1 MATIKTQIAQVAN
14 FMKVA
19 GQETHTTSVA
29 VSLGVAKLRHTLI
42 TEEISGK
49 NEFAYCAERDD
60 LVGMLDGMCDIL
72 YVVYGAALTF
82 GVDITG
88 EYSSLED
95 RTAPNKAN
103 GTLARANDTLKTI
116 HNLEYDASQ
125 FQYGYTQG
133 YYSVILSSLALLV
146 QHVYDYAE
154 LIQVDL
160 DGAFNEVHK
169 SNMSKFASTKEEA
182 EASVAARKAQGDSK
196 YDEVYVAGVV
206 VDGVEHWMIKRT
218 EDHKILKCM
227 SFFEPDLS
235 KFVK

>member
-1 MATIKTQIAQVAN
+1 MATIETQIAQVAN

-19 GQETHTTSVA
+19 GQETHTTPVG
-29 VSLGVAKLRHTLI
+29 VSLGVANLRYNLI

-49 NEFAYCAERDD
+49 NEFAYCAARDD

-82 GVDITG
+82 GVDVLG
-88 EYSSLED
+88 EYTGLEN
-95 RTAPNKAN
+95 RTAPSVIN
-103 GTLARANDTLKTI
+103 GTLARANDTLSTI
-116 HNLEYDASQ
+116 QNLEYDVEQ
-125 FQYGYTQG
+125 FKNGYSLG
-133 YYSVILSSLALLV
+133 YYSTIVSALSKIIENV
-146 QHVYDYAE
+146 FDYAE

-160 DGAFNEVHK
+160 AGAFEEVHK
-169 SNMSKFASTKEEA
+169 SNMSKFASTEEEA
-182 EASVAARKAQGDSK
+182 KNSIIARQLNGDDK
-196 YDEVYVAGVV
+196 YLNVYVAGVV

>member
-1 MATIKTQIAQVAN
+1 MATVKTQIAQVAN

-19 GQETHTTSVA
+19 GQTTHTTSV
-29 VSLGVAKLRHTLI
+29 GVTLATAKLRHTLI

-82 GVDITG
+82 GVDLTSD
-88 EYSSLED
+88 YTSLDD
-95 RTAPNKAN
+95 RTAPSVAN
-103 GTLARANDTLKTI
+103 GTLSRAHDTVATI
-116 HNLEYDASQ
+116 NNLVCYAEQ
-125 FQYGYTQG
+125 FKNGYSMG
-133 YYSVILSSLALLV
+133 YYSTILSALATIV
-146 QHVYDYAE
+146 GTVYDYAD

-160 DGAFNEVHK
+160 AGAFDEVHK
-169 SNMSKFASTKEEA
+169 SNMSKFASTEEEA
-182 EASVAARKAQGDSK
+182 NRSLVIRQSQGDEK
-196 YDEVYVAGVV
+196 YLSAYVDGVV

-218 EDHKILKCM
+218 EDNKILKCM
-227 SFFEPDLS
+227 SFFEPDLA

>member
-19 GQETHTTSVA
+19 GQETNTKPVS
-29 VSLGVAKLRHTLI
+29 VSLGVAKLRYTLI
-42 TEEISGK
+42 AEEISGK

-82 GVDITG
+82 GVDIGNATD
-88 EYSSLED
+88 LED
-95 RTAPNKAN
+95 LSPHSVAK
-103 GTLARANDTLKTI
+103 GTLASAGDTLMTI
-116 HNLEYDASQ
+116 RNLEFDAGQ
-125 FQYGYTQG
+125 FKYGYSNNFYDT
-133 YYSVILSSLALLV
+133 INTSLANLV
-146 QHVYDYAE
+146 KHVYAYAE

-160 DGAFNEVHK
+160 AGAFDEVHK

-182 EASVAARKAQGDSK
+182 EAAVATRQAQGDEK
-196 YDEVYVAGVV
+196 YGNVYVAGAV

-218 EDHKILKCM
+218 EDHKILKCLG
-227 SFFEPDLS
+227 FFEPDLS

>member
-1 MATIKTQIAQVAN
+1 MATIKTQIAQVEN

-19 GQETHTTSVA
+19 GQKTHKTSVG
-29 VSLGVAKLRHTLI
+29 VSLGVANLRYNLI

-82 GVDITG
+82 GVDLTG
-88 EYSSLED
+88 EYSNLEN
-95 RTAPNKAN
+95 RTAPSKAN
-103 GTLARANDTLKTI
+103 GTLARANETLSTI
-116 HNLEYDASQ
+116 NNLKYDAEM
-125 FQYGYTQG
+125 FQNGYTKG
-133 YYSVILSSLALLV
+133 YYSTIISSLAQIV
-146 QHVYDYAE
+146 RQVYDYAE

-160 DGAFNEVHK
+160 AGAFDEVHA

-182 EASVAARKAQGDSK
+182 EASVATRKAQGDEK
-196 YDEVYVAGVV
+196 YKDVYVDGVV
-206 VDGVEHWMIKRT
+206 VDGVERWMIKRT
-218 EDHKILKCM
+218 DDHKILKCM

-235 KFVK
+235 KYVK

>member
-1 MATIKTQIAQVAN
+1 MATVKTQIAQVAN

-19 GQETHTTSVA
+19 GQATHTTSVG

-82 GVDITG
+82 GVDLTSEFTTLG
-88 EYSSLED
+88 NP
-95 RTAPNKAN
+95 TAPSKAN
-103 GTLARANDTLKTI
+103 GTLARANDTLSTI
-116 HNLEYDASQ
+116 HNLEYDAEQ
-125 FQYGYTQG
+125 FKYGYSQG
-133 YYSVILSSLALLV
+133 YYSTILSSLALLV
-146 QHVYDYAE
+146 KHVYDYAE

-160 DGAFNEVHK
+160 AGAFDEVHK
-169 SNMSKFASTKEEA
+169 SNMSKFASTEEEA
-182 EASVAARKAQGDSK
+182 KDSVEQRKALGDEK
-196 YDEVYVAGVV
+196 YNDVYVAGVE